1 MMVFQIILLALL
13 LSMLGSIIVYRF
25 GQHFALIDKPNER
38 SSHSISTPRGGGIGI
53 WLTFILIGILFTKDH
68 FFTVI
73 AGITGLI
80 GLIEDSFTLP
90 PKIRLLLQI
99 VVATLAV
106 GLFLGVSA
114 SPANLI
120 LFLFFIVFLTGTT
133 NFYNFMDGIN
143 GIAGL
148 TGFVGFGFI
157 AFFSHF
163 IAYDTYLTYSSIA
176 LSAACLGFLPF
187 NFPKAKVF
195 MGDVGSI
202 LLGFVFASYVIRLST
217 NFSIFLCL
225 IMFLSTFYADSIVTI
240 FYRWWRGEN
249 IMKAHRSHMYQYM
262 SNELNLAHWKVS
274 IAYTTIQFVF
284 GLLALVAYNKGLIW
298 QIIVFGAFGILFLI
312 AYSVIKDIKP
322 SPDKLDKYLH
332 KIIF

>member
-1 MMVFQIILLALL
+1 MVFQIILLALF

-53 WLTFILIGILFTKDH
+53 WLTFLMIGILFTKDQ

-80 GLIEDSFTLP
+80 GFIEDSFTLP
-90 PKIRLLLQI
+90 SKIRLLLQI
-99 VVATLAV
+99 IIATLAV
-106 GLFLGVSA
+106 GLLLGVPA
-114 SPANLI
+114 SPVNLI

-148 TGFVGFGFI
+148 TGFVGFGFM
-157 AFFSHF
+157 AFFSYS
-163 IAYDTYLTYSSIA
+163 IAHDTNLIYSSIA

-187 NFPKAKVF
+187 NFPKARVF

-202 LLGFVFASYVIRLST
+202 LLGFVFASYVIRLSA

-240 FYRWWRGEN
+240 FYRLWHKEN
-249 IMKAHRSHMYQYM
+249 IMKAHRSHLYQYM
-262 SNELNLAHWKVS
+262 SNELKLPHWKVS

-284 GLLALVAYNKGLIW
+284 GLLAILAYSKGLIW
-298 QIIVFGAFGILFLI
+298 QFIVFGAFGILFLI
-312 AYSVIKDIKP
+312 VYTIIKKIKP
-322 SPDKLDKYLH
+322 KLPQNIWDEKYEKSL
-332 KIIF
+332 